1 MESTEKLEKENRNH
15 QQFHYAEI
23 TIVIFWFWYRS
34 SWFCWAH
41 IYLSILNQNLNH
53 AFFFLAWHFIMHVS
67 LYLEILPNDLNAV
80 NITSVACS
88 ITGLIIF

>member
-23 TIVIFWFWYRS
+23 TIVILWFGYRS
-34 SWFCWAH
+34 SWFCCAH

-53 AFFFLAWHFIMHVS
+53 AFSFWLG
-67 LYLEILPNDLNAV
+67 ILLCMCPYTLKYCQM
-80 NITSVACS
+80 I
-88 ITGLIIF
+88 